1 MKRIVLLFTVIL
13 FLSCEKNI
21 TTECEDNT
29 TTVEPTLS
37 SIQQNVFTPLCV
49 GCHSGAA
56 PQGNLDLSEGNAF
69 VSLVNAPASGAN
81 MLRVVPGRSDLS
93 YLMVRLKGEK
103 KTSIMPPSGKLP
115 SQTIEAIAAWI
126 DDGAKQN

>member
-21 TTECEDNT
+21 TNECEDNT
-29 TTVEPTLS
+29 ATVEPTLS
-37 SIQQNVFTPLCV
+37 FIQQNVFTPLCV

-56 PQGNLDLSEGNAF
+56 AQGNLDLSEGRAF
-69 VSLVNAPASGAN
+69 ASLINAPASGAN

-103 KTSIMPPSGKLP
+103 NTSIMPPSGKLP
-115 SQTIEAIAAWI
+115 SRTIEAIAAWI
-126 DDGAKQN
+126 DDGAKPN